1 MTALATI
8 EDHIT
13 EFRAPPLR
21 AGPTR
26 RIRDDAEALAVAEE
40 ISAKLAEGAAARD
53 RDRILPYEEM
63 DLLADAGLLAITVP
77 KSYGGAGV
85 GARTVA
91 RVIAALSRADGS
103 IGQIPQN
110 HFFMLEGLRLQG
122 TEEQKRF
129 FYGRVLAGERLGNAL
144 SETGTKTAHD
154 HATRITRDGAIY
166 RLNGRKFY
174 STGVLFAH
182 WVAVV
187 ANDENNV
194 STIAFVPRETKGI
207 TIVDDWSGFGQRT
220 TGSGTTLLD
229 NVEVHPFATLSFA
242 ALFERPTSMGPF
254 AQIMHAAIEQGI
266 AEAALADTVQFVR
279 NSARPYKD
287 ARVDRA
293 SDDPYTI
300 ATAGEL
306 KIRVDASSALLDRA
320 GKFVERAQKV
330 CYKLWEGIWEDDAV
344 LRDRTRRIFTDP
356 AKVHP
361 IRHEGRYFKVPG
373 VHLSEPSP
381 QRTPVLYQAG
391 ASARGRR
398 FAGEHAECVFIA
410 TPSKAVLRKAVAAIR
425 ESVASAGRDPRSA
438 LIFNLQTVIVDE
450 TDAKAKAKYEDYK
463 QYINLDGALAL
474 GSGWMGI
481 DFGDYSLH

>member
-1 MTALATI
+1 MTAALATI
-8 EDHIT
+8 EDGIV
-13 EFRAPPLR
+13 EFRSPPLR
-21 AGPTR
+21 ARPTR
-26 RIRDDAEALAVAEE
+26 RIRDDAEAIAVAEE

-63 DLLADAGLLAITVP
+63 ELVSDAGLLAITVP
-77 KSYGGAGV
+77 KAYGGAGV
-85 GARTVA
+85 RAGTVA

-129 FYGRVLAGERLGNAL
+129 FYGRVLVGERLGNAL

-154 HATRITRDGAIY
+154 HATRLTRDGAVY

-194 STIAFVPRETKGI
+194 STIAFVPRDTKGI

-220 TGSGTTLLD
+220 TGSGTTVLD
-229 NVEVHPFATLSFA
+229 NVEVHPLGVLSFA

-254 AQIMHAAIEQGI
+254 AQIMHAAVEQGI
-266 AEAALADTVQFVR
+266 AEAALADTIQFVR

-287 ARVDRA
+287 AGVDRA
-293 SDDPYTI
+293 SHDPYTV

-320 GKFVERAQKV
+320 GEFVDRAH
-330 CYKLWEGIWEDDAV
+330 A
-344 LRDRTRRIFTDP
+344 
-356 AKVHP
+356 
-361 IRHEGRYFKVPG
+361 
-373 VHLSEPSP
+373 EPSVE
-381 QRTPVLYQAG
+381 TVAA
-391 ASARGRR
+391 AS
-398 FAGEHAECVFIA
+398 V
-410 TPSKAVLRKAVAAIR
+410 AVAEAKIAST
-425 ESVASAGRDPRSA
+425 ETALFVASKLIELAGSSATLTKHGLDRHWRNARTHTVHDPVRW
-438 LIFNLQTVIVDE
+438 
-450 TDAKAKAKYEDYK
+450 KYR
-463 QYINLDGALAL
+463 AV
-474 GSGWMGI
+474 
-481 DFGDYSLH
+481 GDYWLNGVNPPRHGAI